1 MKKAILTLITIWF
14 SASVYVKAQVV
25 VNGTNVNNL
34 DIQYI
39 KLIGYDKWSV
49 HSKTSSEAMVWL
61 DFGQG
66 LDLRKSSEFLRP
78 AEGNGQEP
86 VHFKSVIEALNY
98 LYRNGWE
105 LIQQYQ
111 PEPNSY
117 QHYVLQRSAG
127 SKQDR

>member
-14 SASVYVKAQVV
+14 LASGYVKAQVV

-66 LDLRKSSEFLRP
+66 LDLRKSSEFLKP
-78 AEGNGQEP
+78 VNGEEP